1 MIKHLR
7 TKFIRI
13 AMLSVALVLLV
24 LSLIVN
30 AANFISTN
38 RDLNQTLDMIY
49 ENQGTIPTGRT
60 AGADGSPSEN
70 PAEDDTPS
78 DPATQSGKPQEDA
91 EEEDHTPP
99 PETDHTPP
107 ELEEKPDTKPSSQ
120 PERPRGPF
128 NAETPYSTRYFYLR
142 FDADGNLD
150 SGNFSHIA
158 AVTEDDADTYIKAA
172 LQHGAG
178 YGFYTSGYKFR
189 VVKEGESRYIAVF
202 LDCYQE
208 LRAVRTVAVWS
219 GVSYAVCLA
228 LVYVL
233 VVLLSRRAIDPVVRA
248 SEQQKQFITDA
259 GHELKTPITV
269 IATNLRVLEMEVGQQ
284 KWIDKARAQTKKL
297 RELVQSLITL
307 CKYDEETSPLHP
319 QTFAVS
325 EAATDTAESFADFAQ
340 SKGHTISLAVVP
352 GLSYCGDEAAVRQL
366 VSILLDNAV
375 KYAAPE
381 TEIRISLEQIKRGV
395 KLTVTNTCDQPPEGD
410 LNRLFDRFYR
420 PDASR
425 TAATGDFGIGLS
437 IAKSIAEAHRGQIR
451 ASTQGTAISFI
462 AELKRDAHKKP
473 LPNKAAAIIV

>member
-1 MIKHLR
+1 M
-7 TKFIRI
+7 
-13 AMLSVALVLLV
+13 V
-24 LSLIVN
+24 
-30 AANFISTN
+30 
-38 RDLNQTLDMIY
+38 
-49 ENQGTIPTGRT
+49 E
-60 AGADGSPSEN
+60 
-70 PAEDDTPS
+70 
-78 DPATQSGKPQEDA
+78 
-91 EEEDHTPP
+91 
-99 PETDHTPP
+99 
-107 ELEEKPDTKPSSQ
+107 
-120 PERPRGPF
+120 
-128 NAETPYSTRYFYLR
+128 
-142 FDADGNLD
+142 
-150 SGNFSHIA
+150 
-158 AVTEDDADTYIKAA
+158 YIKAA

-284 KWIDKARAQTKKL
+284 KWIDKARAQTEKL

-325 EAATDTAESFADFAQ
+325 EAVTDTAESFADFAQ
-340 SKGHTISLAVVP
+340 SKGHAISLEVAP

-425 TAATGDFGIGLS
+425 NRCNRWLRHWAF
-437 IAKSIAEAHRGQIR
+437 HRQKHRRGPPRPDSCQH
-451 ASTQGTAISFI
+451 AGHCHFLYS
-462 AELKRDAHKKP
+462 
-473 LPNKAAAIIV
+473 

>member
-1 MIKHLR
+1 MIKRLR

-13 AMLSVALVLLV
+13 AMLSVALVLLA

-49 ENQGTIPTGRT
+49 ENQGTIPTKRT
-60 AGADGSPSEN
+60 A
-70 PAEDDTPS
+70 DT
-78 DPATQSGKPQEDA
+78 
-91 EEEDHTPP
+91 EEANAQLPDTAAAGEEQLP
-99 PETDHTPP
+99 PEEDHTPP
-107 ELEEKPDTKPSSQ
+107 ELEEKPDSKPSSQ
-120 PERPRGPF
+120 PDRPRGPF

-142 FDADGNLD
+142 FDADGDLD

-189 VVKEGESRYIAVF
+189 VVKEGENRYIAVF

-208 LRAVRTVAVWS
+208 LRAVRTLAVWS
-219 GVSYAVCLA
+219 GVSFAVCLA

-233 VVLLSRRAIDPVVRA
+233 VVLLSRRAIDPVVKA

-269 IATNLRVLEMEVGQQ
+269 IGTSLKVLEMEVGQQ
-284 KWIDKARAQTKKL
+284 KWIDKARAQTEKL

-307 CKYDEETSPLHP
+307 CKYDEETSPLHRKP
-319 QTFAVS
+319 FSIS
-325 EAATDTAESFADFAQ
+325 EAVTDTAGSFSDFAQ
-340 SKGHTISLAVVP
+340 SKGHTIRVTAAP
-352 GLSYCGDEAAVRQL
+352 ALSYCGDEAAVRQL
-366 VSILLDNAV
+366 VSILLDNAI

-381 TEIRISLEQIKRGV
+381 TEIQVSLEQLKRGV
-395 KLTVTNTCDQPPEGD
+395 KLTVTNVCEQVPEGD
-410 LNRLFDRFYR
+410 LDRLFDRFYR
-420 PDASR
+420 PDVSR
-425 TAATGDFGIGLS
+425 TAATGGFGIGLS

-451 ASTQGTAISFI
+451 ASVQGTVISFA
-462 AELKRDAHKKP
+462 AELK
-473 LPNKAAAIIV
+473 

>member
-1 MIKHLR
+1 MIKRLR

-13 AMLSVALVLLV
+13 AMLSVALVLLA

-49 ENQGTIPTGRT
+49 ENQGTIPTKRWT
-60 AGADGSPSEN
+60 DTEEADAQPQDVAADG
-70 PAEDDTPS
+70 AE
-78 DPATQSGKPQEDA
+78 
-91 EEEDHTPP
+91 HIP
-99 PETDHTPP
+99 PEEDHTPP
-107 ELEEKPDTKPSSQ
+107 ELEEKPDSKPSGQ
-120 PERPRGPF
+120 PDRPRGPF

-142 FDADGNLD
+142 FDADGALD

-189 VVKEGESRYIAVF
+189 VVKEGENRYIAVF

-208 LRAVRTVAVWS
+208 LRAVRTLAVWS
-219 GVSYAVCLA
+219 GVSFAVCLA

-269 IATNLRVLEMEVGQQ
+269 IGTSLKVLEMEVGQQ
-284 KWIDKARAQTKKL
+284 KWIDKARAQTEKL

-307 CKYDEETSPLHP
+307 CKYDEETSPLHM
-319 QTFAVS
+319 QSFRAS
-325 EAATDTAESFADFAQ
+325 EAVADTVESFSDFAQ
-340 SKGHTISLAVVP
+340 SKGHTIRVTAAP
-352 GLSYCGDEAAVRQL
+352 ALSYCGDEAAVRQL
-366 VSILLDNAV
+366 VSILLDNAI

-381 TEIRISLEQIKRGV
+381 TEIQVSLEQLKRGV
-395 KLTVTNTCDQPPEGD
+395 KLTVTNACEQVPEGD

-425 TAATGDFGIGLS
+425 TAATGGFGIGLS

-451 ASTQGTAISFI
+451 ASVQGTVISFA
-462 AELKRDAHKKP
+462 AELK
-473 LPNKAAAIIV
+473 

>member
-1 MIKHLR
+1 MIKRLR

-13 AMLSVALVLLV
+13 AMLSVALVLLA

-49 ENQGTIPTGRT
+49 ENQGTIPTKRT
-60 AGADGSPSEN
+60 A
-70 PAEDDTPS
+70 DT
-78 DPATQSGKPQEDA
+78 
-91 EEEDHTPP
+91 EEANAQLPDTAAAGEEQLP
-99 PETDHTPP
+99 PEEDHTPP
-107 ELEEKPDTKPSSQ
+107 ELEEKPDSKPSSQ
-120 PERPRGPF
+120 PDRPRGPF

-142 FDADGNLD
+142 FDADGDLD

-189 VVKEGESRYIAVF
+189 VVKEGENRYIAVF

-208 LRAVRTVAVWS
+208 LRAVRTLAVWS
-219 GVSYAVCLA
+219 GVSFAVCLA

-233 VVLLSRRAIDPVVRA
+233 VVLLSRRAIDPVVKA

-269 IATNLRVLEMEVGQQ
+269 IGTSLKVLEMEVGQQ
-284 KWIDKARAQTKKL
+284 KWIDKARAQTEKL

-307 CKYDEETSPLHP
+307 CKYDEETSPLHRKP
-319 QTFAVS
+319 FSIS
-325 EAATDTAESFADFAQ
+325 EAVTDTAGSFSDFAQ
-340 SKGHTISLAVVP
+340 SKGHTIRVTAAP
-352 GLSYCGDEAAVRQL
+352 ALSYCGDEAAVRQQ
-366 VSILLDNAV
+366 VSIQHDNAH

-381 TEIRISLEQIKRGV
+381 TEIQVSLEQLKRGV
-395 KLTVTNTCDQPPEGD
+395 KLTVTNVCEQVPEGD
-410 LNRLFDRFYR
+410 PDRLFDRFYR
-420 PDASR
+420 PDVSR
-425 TAATGDFGIGLS
+425 TAATGGFGIGLS

-451 ASTQGTAISFI
+451 ASVQGTVISFA
-462 AELKRDAHKKP
+462 AELK
-473 LPNKAAAIIV
+473 

>member
-1 MIKHLR
+1 MIKRLR

-13 AMLSVALVLLV
+13 AMLSVALVLLA

-38 RDLNQTLDMIY
+38 RDLDQTLDMIY
-49 ENQGTIPTGRT
+49 ENQGTIPAGRDP
-60 AGADGSPSEN
+60 GADGAQPEAPTD
-70 PAEDDTPS
+70 PADAPAPPADAGSGQTPS
-78 DPATQSGKPQEDA
+78 GQPQ
-91 EEEDHTPP
+91 
-99 PETDHTPP
+99 
-107 ELEEKPDTKPSSQ
+107 
-120 PERPRGPF
+120 RPQGPF
-128 NAETPYSTRYFYLR
+128 TAETPYSTRYFYLR

-150 SGNFSHIA
+150 SSNFSHIA

-189 VVKEGESRYIAVF
+189 VEKEGENRYIAVF

-208 LRAVRTVAVWS
+208 LRAVRTLAVWS
-219 GVSYAVCLA
+219 GVSCAVCLA

-269 IATNLRVLEMEVGQQ
+269 IGTNLKLLEMEVGQQ
-284 KWIDKARAQTKKL
+284 KWIDKAKAQTEKL
-297 RELVQSLITL
+297 RELVQALITL
-307 CKYDEETSPLHP
+307 CKYDEETSPLHMQP
-319 QTFAVS
+319 FAVS
-325 EAATDTAESFADFAQ
+325 EAVTDTAGSFADFAQ
-340 SKGHTISLAVVP
+340 SKGHTVRVTAAP

-381 TEIRISLEQIKRGV
+381 TEIRISLEQIRRGV
-395 KLTVTNTCDQPPEGD
+395 RITVKNDCPQPLEGD
-410 LNRLFDRFYR
+410 LDRLFDRFYR

-425 TAATGDFGIGLS
+425 TAATGGFGVGLS
-437 IAKSIAEAHRGQIR
+437 IAKSICEAHRGSIR
-451 ASTQGTAISFI
+451 AGVQENAIFFT
-462 AELKRDAHKKP
+462 AELR
-473 LPNKAAAIIV
+473 

>member
-1 MIKHLR
+1 MIKKLR

-13 AMLSVALVLLV
+13 AMLSVALVLLA

-49 ENQGTIPTGRT
+49 ENQGTIPTKRT
-60 AGADGSPSEN
+60 A
-70 PAEDDTPS
+70 DT
-78 DPATQSGKPQEDA
+78 
-91 EEEDHTPP
+91 EEANAQLPDTAAAGEEQLP
-99 PETDHTPP
+99 PEEDHTPP
-107 ELEEKPDTKPSSQ
+107 ELEEKPDSKPSSQ
-120 PERPRGPF
+120 PDRPRGPF

-142 FDADGNLD
+142 FDADGDLD

-189 VVKEGESRYIAVF
+189 VVKEGENRYIAVF

-208 LRAVRTVAVWS
+208 LRAVRTLAVWS
-219 GVSYAVCLA
+219 GVSFAVCLA

-233 VVLLSRRAIDPVVRA
+233 VVLLSRRAIDPVVKA

-269 IATNLRVLEMEVGQQ
+269 IGTSLKVLEMEVGQQ
-284 KWIDKARAQTKKL
+284 KWIDKARAQTEKL

-307 CKYDEETSPLHP
+307 CKYDEETSPLHRKP
-319 QTFAVS
+319 FSIS
-325 EAATDTAESFADFAQ
+325 EAVTDTAGSFSDFAQ
-340 SKGHTISLAVVP
+340 SKGHTIRVTAAP
-352 GLSYCGDEAAVRQL
+352 ALSYCGDEAAVRQL
-366 VSILLDNAV
+366 VSILLDNAI

-381 TEIRISLEQIKRGV
+381 TEIQVSLEQLKRGV
-395 KLTVTNTCDQPPEGD
+395 KLTVTNVCEQVPEGD
-410 LNRLFDRFYR
+410 PDRLFDRFYR
-420 PDASR
+420 PDVSR
-425 TAATGDFGIGLS
+425 TAATGGFGIGLS

-451 ASTQGTAISFI
+451 ASVQGTVISFA
-462 AELKRDAHKKP
+462 AELK
-473 LPNKAAAIIV
+473 

>member
-1 MIKHLR
+1 MIKRLR

-13 AMLSVALVLLV
+13 AMLSVALVLLA

-49 ENQGTIPTGRT
+49 ENQGTIPTKRT
-60 AGADGSPSEN
+60 A
-70 PAEDDTPS
+70 DT
-78 DPATQSGKPQEDA
+78 
-91 EEEDHTPP
+91 EEANAQLPDTAAAGEEQLP
-99 PETDHTPP
+99 PEEDHTPP
-107 ELEEKPDTKPSSQ
+107 ELEEKPDSKPSSQ
-120 PERPRGPF
+120 PDRPRGPF

-142 FDADGNLD
+142 FDADGDLD

-189 VVKEGESRYIAVF
+189 VVKEGENRYIAVF

-208 LRAVRTVAVWS
+208 LRAVRTLAVWS
-219 GVSYAVCLA
+219 GVSFAVCLA

-233 VVLLSRRAIDPVVRA
+233 VVLLSRRAIDPVVKA

-269 IATNLRVLEMEVGQQ
+269 IGTSLKVLEMEVGQQ
-284 KWIDKARAQTKKL
+284 KWIDKARAQTEKL

-307 CKYDEETSPLHP
+307 CKYDEETSPLHRKP
-319 QTFAVS
+319 FSIS
-325 EAATDTAESFADFAQ
+325 EAVTDTAGSFSDFAQ
-340 SKGHTISLAVVP
+340 SKGHTIRVTAAP
-352 GLSYCGDEAAVRQL
+352 ALSYCGDEAAVRQL
-366 VSILLDNAV
+366 VSILLDNAI

-381 TEIRISLEQIKRGV
+381 TEIQVSLEQLKRGV
-395 KLTVTNTCDQPPEGD
+395 KLTVTNVCEQVPEGD
-410 LNRLFDRFYR
+410 PDRLFDRFYR
-420 PDASR
+420 PDVSR
-425 TAATGDFGIGLS
+425 TAATGGFGIGLS

-451 ASTQGTAISFI
+451 ASVQGTAISFA
-462 AELKRDAHKKP
+462 AELK
-473 LPNKAAAIIV
+473 

>member
-1 MIKHLR
+1 MIKRLR

-13 AMLSVALVLLV
+13 AMLSVALVLLA
-24 LSLIVN
+24 LSLIMN

-49 ENQGTIPTGRT
+49 ENQGTIPTKRT
-60 AGADGSPSEN
+60 A
-70 PAEDDTPS
+70 DT
-78 DPATQSGKPQEDA
+78 
-91 EEEDHTPP
+91 EEANAQLPDTAAAGEEQLP
-99 PETDHTPP
+99 PEEDHTPP
-107 ELEEKPDTKPSSQ
+107 ELEEKPDSKPSSQ
-120 PERPRGPF
+120 PDRPRGPF

-142 FDADGNLD
+142 FDADGDLD

-189 VVKEGESRYIAVF
+189 VVKEGENRYIAVF

-208 LRAVRTVAVWS
+208 LRAVRTLAVWS
-219 GVSYAVCLA
+219 GVSFAVCLA

-233 VVLLSRRAIDPVVRA
+233 VVLLSRRAIDPVVKA

-269 IATNLRVLEMEVGQQ
+269 IGTSLKVLEMEVGQQ
-284 KWIDKARAQTKKL
+284 KWIDKARAQTEKL

-307 CKYDEETSPLHP
+307 CKYDEETSPLHRKP
-319 QTFAVS
+319 FSIS
-325 EAATDTAESFADFAQ
+325 EAVTDTAGSFSDFAQ
-340 SKGHTISLAVVP
+340 SKGHTIRVTAAP
-352 GLSYCGDEAAVRQL
+352 ALSYCGDEAAVRQL
-366 VSILLDNAV
+366 VSILLDNAI

-381 TEIRISLEQIKRGV
+381 TEIQVSLEQLKRGV
-395 KLTVTNTCDQPPEGD
+395 KLTVTNVCEQVPEGD
-410 LNRLFDRFYR
+410 PDRLFDRFYR
-420 PDASR
+420 PDVSR
-425 TAATGDFGIGLS
+425 TAATGGFGIGLS

-451 ASTQGTAISFI
+451 ASVQGTVISFA
-462 AELKRDAHKKP
+462 AELK
-473 LPNKAAAIIV
+473 

>member
-1 MIKHLR
+1 MIKRLR

-13 AMLSVALVLLV
+13 AMLSVALVLLA

-49 ENQGTIPTGRT
+49 ENQGTIPTKRT
-60 AGADGSPSEN
+60 A
-70 PAEDDTPS
+70 DT
-78 DPATQSGKPQEDA
+78 
-91 EEEDHTPP
+91 EEANAQLPDTAAAGEEQLP
-99 PETDHTPP
+99 PEEDHTPP
-107 ELEEKPDTKPSSQ
+107 ELEEKPDSKPSSQ
-120 PERPRGPF
+120 PDRPRGPF

-142 FDADGNLD
+142 FDADGDLD

-189 VVKEGESRYIAVF
+189 VVKEGENRYIAVF

-208 LRAVRTVAVWS
+208 LRAVRTLAVWS
-219 GVSYAVCLA
+219 GVSFAVCLA

-233 VVLLSRRAIDPVVRA
+233 VVLLSRRAIDPVVKA

-269 IATNLRVLEMEVGQQ
+269 IGTSLKVLEMEVGQQ
-284 KWIDKARAQTKKL
+284 KWIDKARAQTEKL

-307 CKYDEETSPLHP
+307 CKYDEETSPLHRKP
-319 QTFAVS
+319 FSIS
-325 EAATDTAESFADFAQ
+325 EAVTDTAGSFSDFAQ
-340 SKGHTISLAVVP
+340 TKGHTIRVTAAP
-352 GLSYCGDEAAVRQL
+352 ALSYCGDEAAVRQL
-366 VSILLDNAV
+366 VSILLDNAI

-381 TEIRISLEQIKRGV
+381 TEIQVSLEQLKRGV
-395 KLTVTNTCDQPPEGD
+395 KLTVTNVCEQVPEGD
-410 LNRLFDRFYR
+410 PDRLFDRFYR
-420 PDASR
+420 PDVSR
-425 TAATGDFGIGLS
+425 TAATGGFGIGLS

-451 ASTQGTAISFI
+451 ASVQGTVISFA
-462 AELKRDAHKKP
+462 AELK
-473 LPNKAAAIIV
+473 

>member
-1 MIKHLR
+1 MIKRLR

-13 AMLSVALVLLV
+13 AMLSVALVLLA

-49 ENQGTIPTGRT
+49 ENQGTIPTKRT
-60 AGADGSPSEN
+60 A
-70 PAEDDTPS
+70 DTEEANAQLP
-78 DPATQSGKPQEDA
+78 DTAAAGEEQLPP
-91 EEEDHTPP
+91 EEDHS
-99 PETDHTPP
+99 PP
-107 ELEEKPDTKPSSQ
+107 ELEEKPDSKPSSQ
-120 PERPRGPF
+120 PDRPRGPF

-142 FDADGNLD
+142 FDADGDLD

-189 VVKEGESRYIAVF
+189 VVKEGENRYIAVF

-208 LRAVRTVAVWS
+208 LRAVRTLAVWS
-219 GVSYAVCLA
+219 GVSFAVCLA

-233 VVLLSRRAIDPVVRA
+233 VVLLSRRAIDPVVKA

-269 IATNLRVLEMEVGQQ
+269 IGTSLKVLEMEVGQQ
-284 KWIDKARAQTKKL
+284 KWIDKARAQTEKL

-307 CKYDEETSPLHP
+307 CKYDEETSPLHRKP
-319 QTFAVS
+319 FSIS
-325 EAATDTAESFADFAQ
+325 EAVTDTAGSFSDFAQ
-340 SKGHTISLAVVP
+340 SKGHTIRVTAAP
-352 GLSYCGDEAAVRQL
+352 ALSYCGDEAAVRQL
-366 VSILLDNAV
+366 VSILLDNAI

-381 TEIRISLEQIKRGV
+381 TEIQVSLEQLKRGV
-395 KLTVTNTCDQPPEGD
+395 KLTVTNVCEQVPEGD
-410 LNRLFDRFYR
+410 PDRLFDRFYR
-420 PDASR
+420 PDVSR
-425 TAATGDFGIGLS
+425 TAATGGFGIGLS

-451 ASTQGTAISFI
+451 ASVQGTVISFA
-462 AELKRDAHKKP
+462 AELK
-473 LPNKAAAIIV
+473 